1 MPSGNK
7 RPRTLNTFTT
17 KRLTEHEINWEERGK
32 QGPSRKGK
40 LKARDFEGL
49 EQMVLKAVQTEF
61 QVRVC
66 TMNTFPSDSESE
78 LWAIECWKNG
88 CEQKGQEFALT
99 DVHKKLI
106 MERHSTIRGRVKDKV
121 ALKAAVY
128 YGFRHGTDDMTIQ
141 ANKKLAEILLQEDG
155 YVYQD
160 VAQST
165 GIYAHPILQE
175 IINEQWFDSKN
186 ADGIKYS
193 ASFHPI
199 PDASIALVF
208 TAVEFVIC
216 RWASGRHVKGGAFA
230 EALFHDVYIRH
241 LKGLEAWQTFSAK
254 SAKSLARLK
263 ENLHDNGRLHAR
275 LPILQDDPKPNLNMM
290 KFSLAT
296 QAIESSDED

>member
-1 MPSGNK
+1 
-7 RPRTLNTFTT
+7 
-17 KRLTEHEINWEERGK
+17 
-32 QGPSRKGK
+32 
-40 LKARDFEGL
+40 
-49 EQMVLKAVQTEF
+49 
-61 QVRVC
+61 
-66 TMNTFPSDSESE
+66 
-78 LWAIECWKNG
+78 
-88 CEQKGQEFALT
+88 
-99 DVHKKLI
+99 
-106 MERHSTIRGRVKDKV
+106 MERHSTIRGCVKDKV

-208 TAVEFVIC
+208 TAVI
-216 RWASGRHVKGGAFA
+216 WASGRHVKGGANMDLELRLRRFQDHLLQ
-230 EALFHDVYIRH
+230 ALEITRLWFPFPARTLLPPLLPVDLV
-241 LKGLEAWQTFSAK
+241 LGQ
-254 SAKSLARLK
+254 SLCCK
-263 ENLHDNGRLHAR
+263 C
-275 LPILQDDPKPNLNMM
+275 
-290 KFSLAT
+290 
-296 QAIESSDED
+296 IESARPLVA